1 MLTIERMQTKI
12 KNLYYQQI
20 DQRIFIQVN
29 FLLIEN
35 FIHVYALPFFFFFN
49 NNYIFIQNACYIL
62 TSKAQATYE
71 VFHINIFL
79 YN

>member
-1 MLTIERMQTKI
+1 M
-12 KNLYYQQI
+12 
-20 DQRIFIQVN
+20 
-29 FLLIEN
+29 
-35 FIHVYALPFFFFFN
+35 YALYVHVCICICMHAYVCVYMHRCMCVDVGQQYFFV
-49 NNYIFIQNACYIL
+49 QNACYIL